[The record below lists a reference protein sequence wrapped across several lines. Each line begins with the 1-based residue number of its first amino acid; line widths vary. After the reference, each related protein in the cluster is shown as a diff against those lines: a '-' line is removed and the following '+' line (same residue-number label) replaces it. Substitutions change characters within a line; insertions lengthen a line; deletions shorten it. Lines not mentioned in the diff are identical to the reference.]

1 MDALSVSKGR
11 HTHVPLF
18 IVITTMIMIMVII
31 NMINNV
37 IPTPILINVEGCVN
51 PLLSSAWL
59 PFASSVCNTELHLL
73 YYRCNACCYSCTNSN
88 ICCIGVTPVALKLY
102 CIVPEKILVI
112 HRYNTCRY
120 ICTSRMLSEEHKV

>member
-1 MDALSVSKGR
+1 
-11 HTHVPLF
+11 
-18 IVITTMIMIMVII
+18 MIMIMVII

-37 IPTPILINVEGCVN
+37 IITPIVINVEGCVN

-59 PFASSVCNTELHLL
+59 PFASSVCSTELHLL
-73 YYRCNACCYSCTNSN
+73 YYRCNACCYSCTKSY
-88 ICCIGVTPVALKLY
+88 ICCIGVTPLALKLHLLY
-102 CIVPEKILVI
+102 LIKSVI